1 MEAKFSQVNTATL
14 VRIFDISPVES
25 GYIAQGNSWNHYSPS
40 FLVVVG
46 GRLPRN
52 FRLLKEL
59 ERGEKGIGDGT
70 VSYGMDDGDNIF
82 MRSWTGTIIG
92 PPGPNPHYPVQ
103 YNDAEGEIQQT
114 GWPPLIQDPGS
125 APGSGLRNFTNT
137 VVEEC
142 AFLLLNLKEEDQIME
157 AKRVYANVQGT
168 QFKFDTCWEIL
179 KTTPKWNQLMTKNES
194 TKKSKK
200 LRVTIEPNGGDSSS
214 SNPTTPGSTDSCFD
228 PMLVE
233 TSMTKER
240 PIGCKAEKDRRKKH
254 ADTNRNLSKSNAI
267 MKSFTSSLD
276 ERLERS
282 EKMQMENLQL
292 KREKMHHIRLMNEKM
307 IMDTKLDGM
316 TSNK

>member
-1 MEAKFSQVNTATL
+1 
-14 VRIFDISPVES
+14 
-25 GYIAQGNSWNHYSPS
+25 
-40 FLVVVG
+40 
-46 GRLPRN
+46 
-52 FRLLKEL
+52 
-59 ERGEKGIGDGT
+59 
-70 VSYGMDDGDNIF
+70 
-82 MRSWTGTIIG
+82 
-92 PPGPNPHYPVQ
+92 
-103 YNDAEGEIQQT
+103 
-114 GWPPLIQDPGS
+114 
-125 APGSGLRNFTNT
+125 
-137 VVEEC
+137 
-142 AFLLLNLKEEDQIME
+142 ME

-194 TKKSKK
+194 TNKSKK

-214 SNPTTPGSTDSCFD
+214 SNPTTPGSTDYCFD

-233 TSMTKER
+233 TRRQKER

-254 ADTNRNLSKSNAI
+254 ADTNRNLSESNAI

-316 TSNK
+316 TSAQREWYQLQQAEILQRWKESSMGGGSSSGGEN